1 MGIVDS
7 VLRSRLVHFVVAGG
21 LLFAV
26 APRERR
32 DRPVHIGVATIEHAW
47 RTEQV
52 HLGRLLT
59 PGDKQRVVDDLVAD
73 EVLYREG
80 RRLGID
86 GSDPVVR
93 ARIAESMRSELANA
107 VPTVDLAEVAREAA
121 TLAASA
127 PPRVRLDLWFV
138 AKDRPD
144 ASRVAEALAASIGE
158 GHPRSPD
165 QPPLVED
172 VFYSE
177 EVLARSAGLGVAKA
191 AFETPVGTVSA
202 PISSAW
208 GLWIVRPVERRALAP
223 GEVRGAAE
231 QVVRQR
237 KAAAEVERV
246 VDRASAD
253 VVVDMPLGEPAYRRG
268 SHATTG
274 AM

>member
-1 MGIVDS
+1 MV
-7 VLRSRLVHFVVAGG
+7 RSRLVHFVVAGG
-21 LLFAV
+21 LLFAI
-26 APRERR
+26 APRERQE
-32 DRPVHIGVATIEHAW
+32 RPVHIGIATIEHAW

-59 PGDKQRVVDDLVAD
+59 PSEKQQVVDDLVAD

-93 ARIAESMRSELANA
+93 ARVAESMRTALANA
-107 VPTVDLAEVAREAA
+107 VPAVDPEEVAREAA
-121 TLAASA
+121 VLAAAA

-144 ASRVAEALAASIGE
+144 TSRVAEALAGSIGD

-165 QPPLVED
+165 QPPLAEEA
-172 VFYSE
+172 FYSE
-177 EVLARSAGLGVAKA
+177 DMLAHAAGLGVAKA
-191 AFETPVGTVSA
+191 AFATPLGTVSA
-202 PISSAW
+202 PIASAW
-208 GLWIVRPVERRALAP
+208 GIWIVRPVERRPLAP

-231 QVVRQR
+231 EIVRR
-237 KAAAEVERV
+237 RLAAVEVERV
-246 VDRASAD
+246 VDRARAD
-253 VVVDMPLGEPAYRRG
+253 VVVDMPLGEPGYRRG
-268 SHATTG
+268 SRGTTG